1 MLDSGIAV
9 VTGAGTGIGAA
20 TAGRLARRGL
30 HVCCVGRRAA
40 PLDEVVGAVRQAG
53 GSAEA
58 ISADCGTPDG
68 IASVVAAVAERPVAA
83 LVHAAGGGLPAPF
96 PTTSWDDL
104 STALATNL
112 YGPFFLTQGL
122 LDRLVPGGGI
132 VFVGSVSAVRGRSR
146 SVAYGASKAALIGL
160 TRNLAVELGPRA
172 RVNCVSP
179 GPVDTDMLERFN
191 EASTAGMS
199 ERRLDVLAAHDRTR
213 IVLGR
218 IATPDEVAA
227 TIEHLALDA
236 TAMTGVDVPIDVG
249 YTGS

>member
-1 MLDSGIAV
+1 MEQSGIAV

-20 TAGRLARRGL
+20 VARRLARRRL
-30 HVCCVGRRAA
+30 HVICVGRRHG
-40 PLDEVVGAVRQAG
+40 PLED
-53 GSAEA
+53 
-58 ISADCGTPDG
+58 
-68 IASVVAAVAERPVAA
+68 VVAAVAAEGGSAEVVAADCGTAAGIATVTDAVGARAVTA

-96 PTTSWDDL
+96 ASTSWDDL
-104 STALATNL
+104 STALSTNL

-122 LDRLVPGGGI
+122 LDRLTPGAGI

-160 TRNLAVELGPRA
+160 TRNLAVELGAGA

-191 EASTAGMS
+191 EASTAGLS

-218 IATPDEVAA
+218 IATPDEVAV

-236 TAMTGVDVPIDVG
+236 TAMTGVDVPVDVG